1 MSDSKE
7 IVRYKWEYSNFLEF
21 VRQKKVSRAVLYAK
35 SLGIERKTL
44 VHWMSQPEL
53 RDALADSLDEIIDG
67 MKTAGAKDWRMY
79 RELYTML
86 GLDDVKLLDVTTD
99 GEKIQAATIVD
110 LGNLN
115 ATDQP
120 ETESTS
126 TDDQG

>member
-120 ETESTS
+120 ETESIS
-126 TDDQG
+126 TDDKG